1 MPCAYSADL
10 RQKVITA
17 IDNEMRPSEAS
28 RVFQLSRNTI
38 NLWRRQFEAKGT
50 LVPEPPRHPPRS
62 RAKIKDSEF
71 MAFVDSHRDWSLK
84 QFAVQFGVGSQTISK
99 YLKRLGYTRKK
110 NYGYAERDEERRH
123 EFRWQLTRDRP
134 RDVIYLDVIGMDERD
149 RYDYGWSPRG
159 TTMVE
164 LKPGSRRGRISA
176 IGAYGV
182 KERLFA
188 PMTFEGSCNRNV
200 VEKWLEEVLL
210 PQLSPGKVLVLDNA
224 SFHKGGRIRD
234 LVEEAGC
241 ALLYLPPYSPDLS
254 PIEQC
259 WGWIKARVR
268 RGRERFEML
277 HGALDH
283 ELAKASH
290 ISGE

>member
-99 YLKRLGYTRKK
+99 YLKR
-110 NYGYAERDEERRH
+110 
-123 EFRWQLTRDRP
+123 
-134 RDVIYLDVIGMDERD
+134 
-149 RYDYGWSPRG
+149 
-159 TTMVE
+159 
-164 LKPGSRRGRISA
+164 
-176 IGAYGV
+176 
-182 KERLFA
+182 
-188 PMTFEGSCNRNV
+188 
-200 VEKWLEEVLL
+200 
-210 PQLSPGKVLVLDNA
+210 
-224 SFHKGGRIRD
+224 
-234 LVEEAGC
+234 
-241 ALLYLPPYSPDLS
+241 
-254 PIEQC
+254 
-259 WGWIKARVR
+259 
-268 RGRERFEML
+268 
-277 HGALDH
+277 
-283 ELAKASH
+283 
-290 ISGE
+290 